1 MADMIEYSTAILNA
15 VVTFLGSP
23 PVFYLFALICFV
35 PIFKIVKGLL
45 KI

>member
-1 MADMIEYSTAILNA
+1 MIQFSTAILNA
-15 VVTFLGSP
+15 AVTFVSTP
-23 PVFYLFALICFV
+23 PVFYLFCLICFV